1 MGNYIRCAE
10 KKFVWRNAP
19 YIQLDNVNM
28 TTNLSVDV
36 CEVKPEFAQPFVPI
50 LNVIKLLVLVFQVI
64 A

>member
-1 MGNYIRCAE
+1 MC
-10 KKFVWRNAP
+10 VAP
-19 YIQLDNVNM
+19 YIQLDNVKM